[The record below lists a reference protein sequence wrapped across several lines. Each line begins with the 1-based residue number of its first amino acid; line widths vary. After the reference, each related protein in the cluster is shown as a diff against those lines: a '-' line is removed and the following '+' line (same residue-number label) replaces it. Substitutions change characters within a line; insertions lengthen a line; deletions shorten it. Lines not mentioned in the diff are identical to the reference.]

1 MTGTETRPSHEAKG
15 GVPLRPDTLAWALRR
30 AGLTEE
36 ALARRV
42 SVKAEKVEAWLY
54 GKERPTYA
62 QARKIAHALHLGL
75 TSLLLPP
82 PEVRLPIKDFRRGS
96 VRREEPSPELLEA
109 VYDAFRKRDW
119 WRERRKRPLDFVGSG
134 RQKEPIEVAKSIN
147 ELIPIEELVRR
158 TRTPQDLLKLL
169 TQAAEERGLLVL
181 RQGHV
186 GSNTRRVYDPK
197 EFSGF
202 TVVDSMAP
210 VIFINTRD
218 YLPRQI
224 FTFAHELAHIWRG
237 EGGLEGGLENVEIE
251 PDAAVEVWADEVAAN
266 LLMPEAFFR
275 STWKENIAPLE
286 AAKEASTRFK
296 VSKEAA
302 LRRALTLGIITRA
315 DFFESLDRLK
325 EQGFPE
331 PSSDGGNFW
340 RTFEA
345 QNSPTFISELR
356 RAALQGEVDA
366 KEVAIL
372 LNINLRTAWK
382 FLTKGDE

>member
-1 MTGTETRPSHEAKG
+1 MTGTKTRPSYEAKG
-15 GVPLRPDTLAWALRR
+15 SVPLRPDTLAWALRR

-42 SVKAEKVEAWLY
+42 SVKAEKVEAWLH
-54 GKERPTYA
+54 GKEHPTYA

-82 PEVRLPIKDFRRGS
+82 PEVRLPIKDFRRGP

-119 WRERRKRPLDFVGSG
+119 WRERRKRLLDFVGSG
-134 RQKEPIEVAKSIN
+134 SQKKPTEVAKSIN
-147 ELIPIEELVRR
+147 EIIPVKELMRR
-158 TRTPQDLLKLL
+158 ARTTQDLLKLL
-169 TQAAEERGLLVL
+169 TQAAEERGILVL

-186 GSNTRRVYDPK
+186 GPNTRRVYDPQ

-202 TVVDSMAP
+202 TVVDPVAP

-237 EGGLEGGLENVEIE
+237 EGGLEGGLENIEIE
-251 PDAAVEVWADEVAAN
+251 PDEAIEVWADEVAAN
-266 LLMPEAFFR
+266 LLMPEALFR
-275 STWKENIAPLE
+275 SMWKEDITPLE

-302 LRRALTLGIITRA
+302 LRRALALGIITRE
-315 DFFESLDRLK
+315 DFFESLNELK
-325 EQGFPE
+325 EQNFPK
-331 PSSDGGNFW
+331 PSSAGGNFW

-345 QNSPTFISELR
+345 QNSPTFINELR
-356 RAALQGEVDA
+356 RAALQGEIDA
-366 KEVAIL
+366 KEVAVL
-372 LNINLRTAWK
+372 LNVNLRTAWK
-382 FLTKGDE
+382 FLTKGEE